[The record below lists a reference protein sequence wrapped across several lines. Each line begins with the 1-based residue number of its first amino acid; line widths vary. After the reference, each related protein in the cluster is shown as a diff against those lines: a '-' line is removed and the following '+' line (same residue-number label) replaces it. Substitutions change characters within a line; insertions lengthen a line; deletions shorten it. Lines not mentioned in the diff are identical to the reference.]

1 MMYTIFFVLYGL
13 IALINISSIQYERQ
27 IIRIVS
33 KMCLMPILI
42 LFYVF
47 KSDDFS
53 FIIISAMFFS
63 WCGDILLI
71 RPGKLRL
78 YAGIL
83 NFIAAHILY
92 VLGFIDL
99 VPEINITALVVSFL
113 FVLSIEYFLM
123 KKLHIQNN
131 YKFSVIIYG
140 IVIGLLVVFSIQ
152 IFIWYK
158 NIFGVLIFIGSILFF
173 ISDAVLAYFNTIKAM
188 TKNSLMV
195 IMLTYI
201 IAQVCIIISYMN
213 I

>member
-1 MMYTIFFVLYGL
+1 MYTIFFVLYGL

-63 WCGDILLI
+63 WFGDILLI